1 MIYLMLENKNSEY
14 QKNLVNF
21 FKLKIKNNSKN
32 LSIQYKIIYNNK
44 HIFESN
50 ISEINEND
58 IILWSSFVAYHN
70 LEIVKMF
77 QNSIVILEK
86 PTVLIQKISELNP
99 VNESMAVNHGFYLMY
114 ISNKQDITNNDWKMI
129 VQEENYLIT
138 IDNLLDL
145 ISDDETNINPETI
158 SDVFKEIVDI
168 SNMLNLTQ
176 IRLK

>member
-14 QKNLVNF
+14 QKNIVNF
-21 FKLKIKNNSKN
+21 FKSKIKNNPKN
-32 LSIQYKIIYNNK
+32 LNIQYKIIYNNK

-58 IILWSSFVAYHN
+58 IILWSAFVAYHN

-99 VNESMAVNHGFYLMY
+99 VNESMAVNHVFYLMY
-114 ISNKQDITNNDWKMI
+114 ISDKQDITNNDWKMI

-145 ISDDETNINPETI
+145 ISDDKTNINPETT
-158 SDVFKEIVDI
+158 SDIFKEIVDI
-168 SNMLNLTQ
+168 SNMLSLTQ